1 MNQKMTTEKF
11 PLMEKTLHSLQEGKG
26 VIVLDD
32 YNRENEA
39 DLIFSA
45 QNLTQEQMA
54 LLIRE
59 CSGIVCLCLPKQKV
73 QSLGLS
79 MMVEKNNSAYQ
90 TPFTVTIEAKDG
102 VTTGVSAKDR
112 VTTIKSAITSNGKS
126 KIVSPGHIFPLCA
139 NDEGVLGREG
149 HTEASVDLMKLA
161 QLQPFAVLCELT
173 NEDGSMAKGEQIEI
187 FSKKHSMP
195 IITIEE
201 IIEYRHYLEDGYSK

>member
-1 MNQKMTTEKF
+1 MNQKITTKTF
-11 PLMEKTLHSLQEGKG
+11 PNMKKVLHSLQKGKG
-26 VIVLDD
+26 VIVMDA

-45 QNLTQEQMA
+45 QNLTEEQMA

-73 QSLGLS
+73 QALGLP
-79 MMVEKNNSAYQ
+79 MMVENNNSAYQ
-90 TPFTVTIEAKDG
+90 TPFTVSIEAKDG

-112 VTTIKSAITSNGKS
+112 VTTIKSAIASNGES

-161 QLQPFAVLCELT
+161 QLQPYAVLCELT
-173 NEDGSMAKGEQIEI
+173 NEDGTMAKGEQIEI
-187 FSKKHSMP
+187 FSKKYDMP

-201 IIEYRHYLEDGYSK
+201 IIEYRLIKEKL